1 MGTHP
6 IFESDFDCLTD
17 LQSANLF
24 AMGISRDSEH
34 KRRATGGKR
43 PQTRKKRAFL
53 LGRPSSMTKLAPHRV
68 HHVRTRG
75 GNMKYRALRTKAT
88 SPGLLKPS
96 QEKFVLSMS
105 STTPPTTNWSEPRPW
120 SKVASSPS
128 IPPHSDNGTNLTTPR
143 LLVAR
148 RTPSCLKKKKPSST
162 DQNLPLSKRN
172 STLAERK
179 LKLLLPWLNNSPK
192 VVFLPVLPPDQVKPA
207 DATDTSLKA
216 KNSISTSENSR
227 PRSPNKC
234 KDSNK

>member
-1 MGTHP
+1 M
-6 IFESDFDCLTD
+6 L
-17 LQSANLF
+17 
-24 AMGISRDSEH
+24 
-34 KRRATGGKR
+34 
-43 PQTRKKRAFL
+43 
-53 LGRPSSMTKLAPHRV
+53 
-68 HHVRTRG
+68 
-75 GNMKYRALRTKAT
+75 
-88 SPGLLKPS
+88 
-96 QEKFVLSMS
+96 

-162 DQNLPLSKRN
+162 VSKLLSINTVFIFYVQDQNLPLSKRN

-179 LKLLLPWLNNSPK
+179 LKLPLPWLNNSPK

-227 PRSPNKC
+227 PRSPNKS
-234 KDSNK
+234 KDSNKWILESTLLYFIVQEEV